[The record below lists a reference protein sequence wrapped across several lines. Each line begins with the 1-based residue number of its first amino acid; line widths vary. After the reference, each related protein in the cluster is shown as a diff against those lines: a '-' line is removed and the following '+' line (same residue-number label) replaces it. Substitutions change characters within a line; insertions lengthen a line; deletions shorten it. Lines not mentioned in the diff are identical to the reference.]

1 MIIIQ
6 MMKNVDTET
15 MIIIF
20 DCDSLFSIVVL
31 AFKIVIVFTI
41 VGIVVVVFAI
51 VGIVVI
57 VIFGRVVLKCGNVVG
72 LLVIGGK

>member
-1 MIIIQ
+1 

-41 VGIVVVVFAI
+41 VGIVVI
-51 VGIVVI
+51 VI
-57 VIFGRVVLKCGNVVG
+57 VGRVVLKCGNVVG
-72 LLVIGGK
+72 LLVIGRK